1 MMWGFYLW
9 PRYDWTLS
17 DRRQA
22 LARRLCD
29 VVEPVLRAVRGSAD
43 VVRAATTSSALL
55 FGLFIRRR

>member
-1 MMWGFYLW
+1 MHWGFYLW

-29 VVEPVLRAVRGSAD
+29 VVEPALRVVRRSADNMRAV
-43 VVRAATTSSALL
+43 TTSSALL
-55 FGLFIRRR
+55 VELLMGWR